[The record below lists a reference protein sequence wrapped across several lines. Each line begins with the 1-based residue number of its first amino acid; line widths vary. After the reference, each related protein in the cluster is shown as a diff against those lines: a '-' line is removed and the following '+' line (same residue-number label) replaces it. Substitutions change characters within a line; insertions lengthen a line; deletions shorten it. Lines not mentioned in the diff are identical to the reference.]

1 LDPTT
6 ALRAEGSLRG
16 EAHRD
21 LGMAGIRNVRLSLP
35 NEPENVLVV
44 RQMLTGLAEALD
56 IEPPLLNSLSAAVSE
71 ACNNV
76 VLHAYGGQ
84 RGPLEIEAYGSA
96 AALRVLVC
104 DQGVGFTAPPRG
116 READGYGIDGV
127 GLLAIDALTQ
137 RFEIRPR
144 LPAGTEVEMQ
154 FWNVEPTETN
164 QPTHWRELA
173 EPLADTEV
181 LVEIRPVS
189 LGRRILPRLFS
200 ALAARAH
207 FPIDRIS
214 DAMLLADALPLAV
227 GQLAPAGQLR
237 VAINA
242 GPRKLELR
250 IGPLGPG
257 HASALK
263 GDSSVQGIG
272 SLLDR
277 ITNAQS
283 IIALDS
289 QETLALE
296 LAAASR

>member
-1 LDPTT
+1 
-6 ALRAEGSLRG
+6 
-16 EAHRD
+16 
-21 LGMAGIRNVRLSLP
+21 MAGIGNVRLSLP

-44 RQMLTGLAEALD
+44 RQMLSGLAEALD

-76 VLHAYGGQ
+76 VLHAYEGQ
-84 RGPLEIEAYGSA
+84 RGPLEIEVYDSP

-104 DQGVGFTAPPRG
+104 DQGLGFPPAG
-116 READGYGIDGV
+116 EREADRYGIGAV

-137 RFEIRPR
+137 RVEIRSR
-144 LPAGTEVEMQ
+144 LPAGTEVEME
-154 FWNVEPTETN
+154 FWNVEPTELD
-164 QPTHWRELA
+164 QPAPWSELA
-173 EPLADTEV
+173 QPFADTQV
-181 LVEIRPVS
+181 LVEISPVN
-189 LGRRILPRLFS
+189 LGRTILPRLFS
-200 ALAARAH
+200 TLAARAH

-214 DAMLLADALPLAV
+214 DAMLLADALTLAV
-227 GQLAPAGQLR
+227 QQLAPAGQLR

-242 GPRKLELR
+242 EPRKLELR
-250 IGPLGPG
+250 VGPLDSG

-263 GDSSVQGIG
+263 GDSSVKGIG
-272 SLLDR
+272 GLLDR

-289 QETLALE
+289 RETLALE